1 MNKEELS
8 NAINDY
14 QKSSQGTYNA
24 ILNEIEKKQSELNF
38 INKSIEFSIKTIAKP
53 EEINNL
59 LEQAQ

>member
-8 NAINDY
+8 NAISDY

-38 INKSIEFSIKTIAKP
+38 INKSIEFAKKTSATP
-53 EEINNL
+53 E
-59 LEQAQ
+59 